1 MTFKE
6 IAKKY
11 HTSLDS
17 IDINSINKQVV
28 EKGIDKFLSQQL
40 IYCDC
45 SRVVN
50 GLRLI
55 QTVGYPYTREISI
68 YTYAVSLIDD
78 YNKRKHYEDKLVELH
93 NSNIEY
99 EKTTTIWY
107 KDKKQKENKH
117 PRRKDYDNK
126 TTNSSTKK
134 PTAKESLNSKLINYA
149 NVKFKIKIKP
159 ND

>member
-11 HTSLDS
+11 YTSLDS

-55 QTVGYPYTREISI
+55 QTIGYPYTREISI
-68 YTYAVSLIDD
+68 YVYAVSLIED
-78 YNKRKHYEDKLVELH
+78 YNKRKYYEDKLIELH

-117 PRRKDYDNK
+117 PRRKGYDNNIP
-126 TTNSSTKK
+126 NSSTKK

>member
-40 IYCDC
+40 VYCDC

-55 QTVGYPYTREISI
+55 QTIGYPYTREISI
-68 YTYAVSLIDD
+68 YVYAVSLIDD
-78 YNKRKHYEDKLVELH
+78 YNKRKYYEDKLVELH

-99 EKTTTIWY
+99 EKTTNIWY

-117 PRRKDYDNK
+117 PRRKGCDNK

>member
-11 HTSLDS
+11 HTSLDN

-93 NSNIEY
+93 KSSKEY

-117 PRRKDYDNK
+117 PRRKGCDNK

>member
-11 HTSLDS
+11 HTSLDN

-78 YNKRKHYEDKLVELH
+78 YNKKKHYEDKLVELH
-93 NSNIEY
+93 KSSKEY

-117 PRRKDYDNK
+117 PRRKGCDNK

>member
-11 HTSLDS
+11 YTSLDS

-55 QTVGYPYTREISI
+55 QTIGYPYTREISI
-68 YTYAVSLIDD
+68 YVYAVSLIED
-78 YNKRKHYEDKLVELH
+78 YNKRKYYEDKLIELH

-117 PRRKDYDNK
+117 SRRKGYDNNIP
-126 TTNSSTKK
+126 NSSTKK